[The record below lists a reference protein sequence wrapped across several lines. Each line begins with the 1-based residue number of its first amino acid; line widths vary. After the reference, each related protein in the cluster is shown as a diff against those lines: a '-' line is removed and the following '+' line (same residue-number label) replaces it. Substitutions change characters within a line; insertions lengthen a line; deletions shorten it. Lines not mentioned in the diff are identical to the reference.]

1 MGVRGGHK
9 ARSVPTRRLHDEE
22 KRKEMFLVLPLSRC
36 FGWQERKKE
45 EGGQVT
51 KALPWNEAHEAPQR
65 VKWISAEQI
74 ASSAKTYLASAL
86 VRTHSRV
93 TWFQAARRL
102 LSVQPTGCFGK
113 RGDAIFELENF
124 RLLGSFVG
132 NFRKTEFTLFLEE
145 HGRWTH
151 RLSSSFH
158 SRFHGETMY
167 EFGLGMSLGFYR
179 SILSCRNWLEG
190 L

>member
-9 ARSVPTRRLHDEE
+9 ARTVPIRRLRDEE

-36 FGWQERKKE
+36 FGWQERKRE

-113 RGDAIFELENF
+113 RGDAIFELEKF

-132 NFRKTEFTLFLEE
+132 NFRKTEFTLSRCFWRSVVDERN
-145 HGRWTH
+145 H
-151 RLSSSFH
+151 FH
-158 SRFHGETMY
+158 P
-167 EFGLGMSLGFYR
+167 R
-179 SILSCRNWLEG
+179 SIRDSMVKQCTNSA
-190 L
+190 